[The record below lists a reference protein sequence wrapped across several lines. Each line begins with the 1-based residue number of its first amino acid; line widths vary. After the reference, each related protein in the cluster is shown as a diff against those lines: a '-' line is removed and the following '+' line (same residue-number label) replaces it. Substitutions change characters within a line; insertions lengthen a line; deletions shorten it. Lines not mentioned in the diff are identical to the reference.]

1 MEYELGYRE
10 ILVVSQEFIINT
22 FRRMGFSSK
31 NLTFVR

>member
-22 FRRMGFSSK
+22 FRRMGKKKK